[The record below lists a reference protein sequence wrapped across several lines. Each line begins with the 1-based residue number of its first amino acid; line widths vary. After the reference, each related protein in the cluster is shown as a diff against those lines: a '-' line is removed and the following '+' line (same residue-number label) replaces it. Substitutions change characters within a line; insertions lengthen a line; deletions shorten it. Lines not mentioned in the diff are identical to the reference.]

1 MFWACHHKEE
11 KHLLR
16 ESKMPPLLGTTV
28 DNAVSRVMLQLV
40 LNNAFGEL
48 QMQED
53 LHNFN

>member
-16 ESKMPPLLGTTV
+16 ESKMPPLLGTTI